1 MYVFYGSIL
10 LPNNSRNLP
19 IHSGWAGQAGAVT
32 RFPST
37 LFAHNC
43 PGHSFKFISGLSMI
57 SEQVGMNYL
66 CDFRD
71 SEIISPFVVSVQGP
85 LYHGSETVVFKGD
98 GSVGSFFKIYL

>member
-1 MYVFYGSIL
+1 
-10 LPNNSRNLP
+10 
-19 IHSGWAGQAGAVT
+19 
-32 RFPST
+32 
-37 LFAHNC
+37 
-43 PGHSFKFISGLSMI
+43 MI